1 MLGST
6 CCGPS
11 SATVAR
17 GAGEPP
23 EVLLRAGN
31 AGLNTTADHLV
42 VIREACAGP
51 YFGPQGASGAR
62 CWCALTAPVQPSGGE
77 LPARPGHVVLVG
89 FALSSHTPDPPVAPS
104 VARNRSFR
112 QIVSSARV
120 TACSAAATN
129 DRPSGKR
136 AHSDVWLKNTRRG
149 RTTTRSI
156 LTSPIA
162 SKTIHHELATDKT
175 GHRQTRA
182 NALGA
187 TTHQHYAT
195 NLSSQHARY

>member
-104 VARNRSFR
+104 VAR
-112 QIVSSARV
+112 I
-120 TACSAAATN
+120 
-129 DRPSGKR
+129 G
-136 AHSDVWLKNTRRG
+136 HSDKLYLRPGSPPAPPRQQ
-149 RTTTRSI
+149 TTVPAVSAPTP
-156 LTSPIA
+156 TYG
-162 SKTIHHELATDKT
+162 SKTPAVAVPQHAASSRRRLLARQIHHELATDKT